1 MRHGRIEIRSR
12 NQCSAKLAAERLLW
26 MDRATVV
33 MTAAIEAGTDER
45 SLDSTGVIQT
55 EARRRIL
62 ATERKLRIRRKIPIY

>member
-1 MRHGRIEIRSR
+1 
-12 NQCSAKLAAERLLW
+12 
-26 MDRATVV
+26 

-62 ATERKLRIRRKIPIY
+62 ATERKIAYSKKNPDSPAFNGVGSRGE